1 MRIFALAILF
11 LLSACTSSSNDPTA
25 IISGTNGTIQVTVHC
40 MRENMVHDPI
50 SIFFRSTSPA
60 SETFT
65 LPKLVGRV
73 DGSEIPVKKGYYRYA
88 GSIRFVEGRMIVDL
102 YYVDTDDNKLEPVS
116 WNGSYQLQSIA
127 AK

>member
-1 MRIFALAILF
+1 
-11 LLSACTSSSNDPTA
+11 
-25 IISGTNGTIQVTVHC
+25 
-40 MRENMVHDPI
+40 MVHDPV
-50 SIFFRSTSPA
+50 SIFFRGTSPA

-65 LPKLVGRV
+65 LPKLAGRV

-116 WNGSYQLQSIA
+116 WNGSYQLQSIV